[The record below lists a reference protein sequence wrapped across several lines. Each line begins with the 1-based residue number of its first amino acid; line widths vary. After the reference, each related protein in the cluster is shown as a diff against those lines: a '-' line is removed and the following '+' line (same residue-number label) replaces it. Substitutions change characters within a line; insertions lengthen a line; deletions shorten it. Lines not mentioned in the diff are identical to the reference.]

1 MASVGQAMAAG
12 RRNGRVKFF
21 NSQKGYGFI
30 IPHHQDSGENIEIF
44 VHHTAIHNDG
54 GFKSLGEGEEVEYD
68 LMPGPKGMQAANVTG
83 PGGVSVKGDPNAG
96 RRDPFG
102 GYGGVQAQPGYM
114 QSYGQGF
121 QTGQQRATGQQYPL
135 GGGQQF
141 PGQQPGGSQ
150 SANSYNMYG
159 GSPYVYSPP
168 SYGQPYAAASQS
180 GYSASG
186 QSSGGTFN
194 PQAYGGQGAGY
205 PGQPRGGAGGGV
217 STGGGGGGSGYQ
229 PYYQQ
234 GNTPSQGQG
243 FFYTPQGSGPTNGN
257 LPQQ

>member
-1 MASVGQAMAAG
+1 MAAVGQSIAAG
-12 RRNGRVKFF
+12 RRSGRVKFF
-21 NSQKGYGFI
+21 NSQKGFGFI

-68 LMPGPKGMQAANVTG
+68 LMQGPKGMQASNVTG
-83 PGGVSVKGDPNAG
+83 PAGVSVKGDPNAG

-102 GYGGVQAQPGYM
+102 GYGGGQVQPGYM
-114 QSYGQGF
+114 QPYGQAF
-121 QTGQQRATGQQYPL
+121 QAGQQRTAGQQYQL

-150 SANSYNMYG
+150 SANIYNMYA

-180 GYSASG
+180 GYSGSG
-186 QSSGGTFN
+186 QSTGGSFN
-194 PQAYGGQGAGY
+194 PQGYGGQGGGY
-205 PGQPRGGAGGGV
+205 PGQPGSGAGGGA

-229 PYYQQ
+229 YYQQ
-234 GNTPSQGQG
+234 GSTPSQGQG
-243 FFYTPQGSGPTNGN
+243 FFYTPQGSGPSNGN
-257 LPQQ
+257 LPQ